1 MTLDAPNLDTRRFD
15 DLVAEARQRIA
26 RWAPEWTDH
35 NASDPGITL
44 VELFAWLTETILY
57 QLNRV
62 PDLTYVKFLELIGL
76 RQEPPSAAL
85 AELTFTV
92 TQGAAGPVVVP
103 AGAQVA
109 GSGADGTPVVF
120 ETDSELTLV
129 PYPLS
134 DVWVDD
140 GASFTS
146 VLPAPG
152 APPAPYRPFGWVAAP
167 GNALYLGFQPA
178 PGQPAAGPATPGS
191 PVAFPPE
198 LRLLVALPAV
208 VARAQPVRSDQAVQ
222 PPAPPVRLAWEYL
235 PEQGARWREL
245 RQFADGTVALTRE
258 GYVQLAGPT
267 AIAPTVWTDQ
277 PEPRYWL
284 RVRLADGRYPGGGE
298 PQLVAVTPNT
308 VTARNLVT
316 VAEELLG
323 VAEGHPDELFTLLHA
338 PVDAST
344 LLVQVRPD
352 PPAPV
357 EDWRRV
363 EDFLAA
369 APDEAVYTLDPDR
382 GEVVFGNGVRGRI
395 PPAGAEVVAVAYR
408 YGGGT
413 AGNLPAG
420 ALSELRSAVPG
431 VDSVTNP
438 RPSAGGSVRE
448 SLEDLKREAPAL
460 LRRQERA
467 VTAED
472 YASLAREVGGV
483 ADAVALPLAHPDHPG
498 VDVPGTVSVV
508 VVADTGDDP
517 PAPTAELLAGVGRHL
532 EPRRML
538 TTELYLRPPTF
549 HRVAV
554 TASLTARPYAAP
566 GAVVRTAVVALQ
578 AFLAPVR
585 RDPDG
590 SRHADFG
597 QSFYPTELYRV
608 LLADPNVVA
617 VTRLELTVDGRPH
630 EDISAPVQLPPE
642 GLLSGGD
649 HAITVATGELP

>member
-15 DLVAEARQRIA
+15 DLMAEARQRIA

-76 RQEPPSAAL
+76 RQVPPSAAL
-85 AELTFTV
+85 ADLTFTV

-103 AGAQVA
+103 ALAQVS
-109 GSGADGTPVVF
+109 GTGADGEPVVF

-129 PYPLS
+129 PYPLR

-146 VLPAPG
+146 VLPAQG
-152 APPAPYRPFGWVAAP
+152 APPAPFRPFGWVAAP
-167 GNALYLGFQPA
+167 GNALYLGFQP
-178 PGQPAAGPATPGS
+178 PPDQPAPPDRPA

-208 VARAQPVRSDQAVQ
+208 VAQARPVRSDQAIQ
-222 PPAPPVRLAWEYL
+222 PPAPPVRLAFEYL
-235 PEQGARWREL
+235 PEQGGRWREL

-258 GYVQLAGPT
+258 GYVQLAGPA
-267 AIAPTVWTDQ
+267 AIVPTLWTDQ
-277 PEPRYWL
+277 PQPRYWL
-284 RVRLADGRYPGGGE
+284 RVRLADGRYPAGGE
-298 PQLVAVTPNT
+298 PQLAAVTPNT
-308 VTARNLVT
+308 VPARNLVS

-323 VAEGHPDELFTLLHA
+323 VAEGHPDEVFTLLHA
-338 PVDAST
+338 PVDAGT
-344 LLVQVRPD
+344 IAVQVRPD

-357 EDWRRV
+357 EDWQQV

-369 APDEAVYTLDPDR
+369 APDDTVYTLDPDR

-395 PPAGAEVVAVAYR
+395 PPAGAEIVAVAYR
-408 YGGGT
+408 YGGGP
-413 AGNLPAG
+413 AGNVPAG
-420 ALSELRSAVPG
+420 ALSQLRSAVPG
-431 VDSVTNP
+431 VDSVTNL
-438 RPSAGGSVRE
+438 RPAAGGSVRQ
-448 SLEDLKREAPAL
+448 SLADLKRAAPAL

-498 VDVPGTVSVV
+498 VEVPGAVSVV

-517 PAPTAELLAGVGRHL
+517 PAPSAELLAGVCRHL

-538 TTELYLRPPTF
+538 TTELYVRPPTF
-549 HRVAV
+549 HRIAV
-554 TASLTARPYAAP
+554 TAALTARPYAAP
-566 GAVVRTAVVALQ
+566 GAVVRTAVAALQ

-585 RDPDG
+585 HDPDG

-597 QSFYPTELYRV
+597 QSRYPTELYRV

-630 EDISAPVQLPPE
+630 EDLSAPVQLPPE
-642 GLLSGGD
+642 GLLSGGE
-649 HAITVATGELP
+649 HTITVSTGELP